1 MIFSKVT
8 GEDSYRAAYKKFKSE
23 SDSVKNALLEYSKGK
38 LFTTSYAFKSYNNQR
53 NNALKRRPS
62 RARGMKI
69 EPLWC
74 LIKIDSIN
82 HDEFGP
88 VEIEGFYKDYDD
100 AEIDL
105 PEFFPVL
112 NRVVLFGE
120 NIGGSRSRSASG
132 SLCWE
137 LDKHDGGLIEIIDPS
152 VIDLTADAAE
162 ATRLRLAAERKEI
175 LRLLRVLKR
184 AKTQKLR

>member
-8 GEDSYRAAYKKFKSE
+8 GEDFYRAAYKKFKSE

-38 LFTTSYAFKSYNNQR
+38 LFTTSHAFKSYNNQR
-53 NNALKRRPS
+53 TNALKRRPS
-62 RARGMKI
+62 RARAMKI

-74 LIKIDSIN
+74 LIKINSISRGKGVG
-82 HDEFGP
+82 E
-88 VEIEGFYKDYDD
+88 EIEGLYEDYDD
-100 AEIDL
+100 FDIDL

-120 NIGGSRSRSASG
+120 NIGAGTSSSPMWWTM
-132 SLCWE
+132 CWE
-137 LDKHDGGLIEIIDPS
+137 LDKHNGGLVEIVDPS
-152 VIDLTADAAE
+152 VIDLTAEAAE

-175 LRLLRVLKR
+175 LRVQRLKS
-184 AKTQKLR
+184 

>member
-8 GEDSYRAAYKKFKSE
+8 GEDFYRAAYKKFKSE

-38 LFTTSYAFKSYNNQR
+38 LFTTSHAFKSYNNQR
-53 NNALKRRPS
+53 TNALKRRPS
-62 RARGMKI
+62 RAMHMKI

-74 LIKIDSIN
+74 LVKISSISRGKGVG
-82 HDEFGP
+82 E
-88 VEIEGFYKDYDD
+88 EIEGIYEDYDD
-100 AEIDL
+100 FDIDL

-120 NIGGSRSRSASG
+120 NIGAAINTAG

-137 LDKHDGGLIEIIDPS
+137 LDKHDGGIIEIVDPS
-152 VIDLTADAAE
+152 VIDLTAEAAE
-162 ATRLRLAAERKEI
+162 ATRIRLAAERKEI
-175 LRLLRVLKR
+175 LRVQRLKS
-184 AKTQKLR
+184 